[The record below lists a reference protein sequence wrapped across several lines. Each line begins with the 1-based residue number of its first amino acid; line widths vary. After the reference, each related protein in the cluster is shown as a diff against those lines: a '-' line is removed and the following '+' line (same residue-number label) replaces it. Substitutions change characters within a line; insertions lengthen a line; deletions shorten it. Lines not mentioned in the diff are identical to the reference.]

1 MTLRSFTAIV
11 LALLTVA
18 CSDGTAP
25 APVPA
30 GPSSVFLQNR
40 LEGIPEPA
48 RPILAKSLEWIGG
61 PKAFEGISSVTTSIT
76 VNRDA
81 LTLRHDL
88 TICSD
93 GSVVMS
99 RIREPG
105 HLEETLGA
113 NGGVGWLI
121 RGGDPDPFLIDPDE
135 VRRLARIVQWLNPL
149 STIMSSSWL
158 HAEILEPISTND
170 GPWDVIRLHGLNG
183 TTLDFVCE
191 RSSGRPIRCLIANGG
206 SPGTNSIECR
216 WLAWDSKDGRR
227 WPTIIDNRSNSGAIG
242 LVVSRVDFD
251 RQISSATALTPEI
264 ITLVN
269 NGAGLSNMA
278 PAAAD
283 IAPSMTLSP
292 ALDDPA
298 DEP

>member
-1 MTLRSFTAIV
+1 
-11 LALLTVA
+11 
-18 CSDGTAP
+18 
-25 APVPA
+25 
-30 GPSSVFLQNR
+30 
-40 LEGIPEPA
+40 
-48 RPILAKSLEWIGG
+48 
-61 PKAFEGISSVTTSIT
+61 
-76 VNRDA
+76 
-81 LTLRHDL
+81 
-88 TICSD
+88 
-93 GSVVMS
+93 
-99 RIREPG
+99 
-105 HLEETLGA
+105 
-113 NGGVGWLI
+113 VGWLI

-149 STIMSSSWL
+149 SAIMSSSWL
-158 HAEILEPISTND
+158 HAEILEPISTDD

-183 TTLDFVCE
+183 TTLDFVSE

-242 LVVSRVDFD
+242 LVVSRVEFD